1 MKKRI
6 FIVTISIA
14 VLSSCVKQ
22 RSCECISTNTEIPSY
37 SFTETIFYTAT
48 KNAAEANC
56 AANEDD
62 TAPIITTC
70 ELK

>member
-1 MKKRI
+1 MKKGI
-6 FIVTISIA
+6 FLTIFSIV

-22 RSCECISTNTEIPSY
+22 RSCECTSTNTEIPSCH
-37 SFTETIFYTAT
+37 FTETIYYTAT
-48 KNAAEANC
+48 KNSAEANC
-56 AANEDD
+56 EANEDN

>member
-1 MKKRI
+1 MKKGI
-6 FIVTISIA
+6 FLSIISIA
-14 VLSSCVKQ
+14 MLNSCVKQ
-22 RSCECISTNTEIPSY
+22 RTCNCASTNTEIPSY
-37 SFTETIFYTAT
+37 HFTEKIFYTAT

-56 AANEDD
+56 EANEDD